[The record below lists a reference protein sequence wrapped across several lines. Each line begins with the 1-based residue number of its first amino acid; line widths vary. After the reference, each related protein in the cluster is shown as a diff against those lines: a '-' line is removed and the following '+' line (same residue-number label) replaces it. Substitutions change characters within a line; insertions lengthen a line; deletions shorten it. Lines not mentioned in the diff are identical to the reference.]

1 MDIDL
6 NYLNTILQNFE
17 NAIKNNEDEVYIGY
31 SVDKDLNV
39 YDYWVQKKDWIKML
53 DLLIELSAEIEEY
66 EMSLKFKK
74 IKDSLTD
81 N

>member
-39 YDYWVQKKDWIKML
+39 YDYWVQKKSWIKML